1 MEVINLQLTNYKE
14 KDGLVL
20 LFNHEGVYTYHV
32 KGVQNPKSENIV
44 LASALNIVDVEAM
57 AGNYKYPIVKNTK
70 VVFSP
75 YTSKDSLLKM
85 GVLALLQEC
94 TRQLLQDEE
103 KPLIYDLL
111 KKSLYEIKNETKSL
125 LEIAIHYLLRV
136 LKISGY
142 EFEVNHCVFCG
153 KKTDIV
159 AFSFIEG
166 GFICRDCMM
175 EDIVKDLTPLQMRW
189 IRYLSMDTD
198 KQIDIT
204 LSDEDALTILNKLDE
219 FVKDGLGITLHSIA
233 LINS

>member
-1 MEVINLQLTNYKE
+1 
-14 KDGLVL
+14 
-20 LFNHEGVYTYHV
+20 
-32 KGVQNPKSENIV
+32 
-44 LASALNIVDVEAM
+44 M

-219 FVKDGLGITLHSIA
+219 FVKDGLGITLHSIT